1 MDEQK
6 KAESIV
12 EEVLVHVVAEIQE
25 LQSTLRDSATDSGDA
40 TARWVADRLDKVLT
54 VPLADGREVY
64 LGVKTSEPEDYGT
77 L

>member
-6 KAESIV
+6 KAESM

-25 LQSTLRDSATDSGDA
+25 LQSTLRESATDSGNA

>member
-6 KAESIV
+6 KAESM

-25 LQSTLRDSATDSGDA
+25 LQSTLSESATDSGNA

>member
-6 KAESIV
+6 KAESM
-12 EEVLVHVVAEIQE
+12 EEVLVHVVAEIQA
-25 LQSTLRDSATDSGDA
+25 LQSILRETATDSGDA

-64 LGVKTSEPEDYGT
+64 LGVKTSEPEDYGA

>member
-1 MDEQK
+1 MDKHK
-6 KAESIV
+6 KAESM

-25 LQSTLRDSATDSGDA
+25 LQSTLRESATDSGDA

-64 LGVKTSEPEDYGT
+64 LGVKTSEPEGYGT

>member
-6 KAESIV
+6 KAESM
-12 EEVLVHVVAEIQE
+12 EEVLVHVVAEIQA
-25 LQSTLRDSATDSGDA
+25 LQSILRESATDSGDA

-64 LGVKTSEPEDYGT
+64 LGVKTSEPEDYGA

>member
-6 KAESIV
+6 KAETI
-12 EEVLVHVVAEIQE
+12 EEVLTHVVVEIQE
-25 LQSTLRDSATDSGDA
+25 LQSTLRESATDSGDA

-64 LGVKTSEPEDYGT
+64 LGVETSEPEDYGT

>member
-6 KAESIV
+6 KAESM

-25 LQSTLRDSATDSGDA
+25 LQSTLRESATDSGDA

>member
-1 MDEQK
+1 MDKQK
-6 KAESIV
+6 KAESM

-25 LQSTLRDSATDSGDA
+25 LQSALRESATDSGDA

-64 LGVKTSEPEDYGT
+64 LGVKTSEPEDYGA